1 MEGKKI
7 KTTGPCYHKQR
18 IWDFHFSLL
27 QNMHSALLFSSQVSE
42 GSNYKCPVMVR
53 TGMSMEITQYL
64 YLLRILCF
72 LLPAE
77 H

>member
-7 KTTGPCYHKQR
+7 KTTGLCYHKLR

-27 QNMHSALLFSSQVSE
+27 QKMHNALLFSSQMSE
-42 GSNYKCPVMVR
+42 SSTYKHPVLVR
-53 TGMSMEITQYL
+53 TGASMEITQYL
-64 YLLRILCF
+64 SLLRILCF

>member
-1 MEGKKI
+1 MKEKI
-7 KTTGPCYHKQR
+7 KTIGPCHHKLR

-27 QNMHSALLFSSQVSE
+27 QNVHNALLLSSQVSE
-42 GSNYKCPVMVR
+42 GSAYKHPVMVR
-53 TGMSMEITQYL
+53 TEVSMEITQYL
-64 YLLRILCF
+64 SLLGIICF

>member
-1 MEGKKI
+1 MEGKI
-7 KTTGPCYHKQR
+7 KTIGSCHHKLR

-27 QNMHSALLFSSQVSE
+27 QNMDSALLLSLQVSE
-42 GSNYKCPVMVR
+42 GNAYKYPVMVR
-53 TGMSMEITQYL
+53 TDVSMEITQYL
-64 YLLRILCF
+64 SLKRILCF